1 MRTLF
6 ALSLLCAAVPLWGAD
21 AAPDWVKELSTR
33 ALPVYPPEVHS
44 VTLLDEH
51 HLTVDSDG
59 MTARQIREAVK
70 ILSWEGRRRAEAEV
84 QYLQKSTRIREFH
97 AWLIAP
103 NGAVKTYGKN
113 DIVDRA
119 VKADFELY
127 DEYRARI
134 IVAQNPEIG
143 STFAWSASFEEP
155 EIIPQTIWY
164 FQQNQPALLSRCV
177 LTLPAGWQAKAS
189 IFNHGA
195 ITPTVEGN
203 TYTWELKD
211 LGPIKKEARSP
222 GVDSLVPWMGV
233 TFERSRADTAAAK
246 QLSSWSDV
254 SQWYSGMA
262 DTQFQTSEPL
272 NAKVRE
278 LIAKVSTV
286 YQRIQAIGRY
296 VQKIKYVEIST
307 NLARGGGYQP
317 HLATD
322 VFAKQYGDCKDKAN
336 LMRAMLR
343 VAGIESHMV
352 LIFSG
357 DRNYVRAEWA
367 SPYQFNHAIIAIAVP
382 DTVSNPAVLIHPVL
396 GRLLIFDPTD
406 SETPAGDLPEY
417 EQGSYALIAAG
428 AKGDIARMPVA
439 PPETNRTDVSVTGSL
454 AQDGSLEA
462 VIGFDSRAQSARDF
476 RSVHDYLQPVEFRKM
491 IEAWLSREVKA
502 LELDQMDAA
511 DKFDEGAFGIRISF
525 KAPRYAQL
533 MQGRLLVFKPA
544 IVEPYNR
551 FPLQSEKRIHPLVL
565 DSECYHKRVR
575 VKLPANFKV
584 DEMPDPAKFNTSFG
598 SYSSD
603 YKLDGNDLLFT
614 EELDV
619 SATTLPAE
627 RYPEARTFFEHVA
640 GAEQA
645 PLVLLKN

>member
-1 MRTLF
+1 MRTLL
-6 ALSLLCAAVPLWGAD
+6 ALSLFCAAIPLRGAD
-21 AAPDWVKELSTR
+21 AAPDWVRELSTR
-33 ALPVYPPEVHS
+33 SLPVYPPEVYS
-44 VTLLDEH
+44 VTLIDEH
-51 HLTVDSDG
+51 RLTVGADG
-59 MTARQIREAVK
+59 ATASQIREAVK
-70 ILSWEGRRRAEAEV
+70 ILSREGQHQAEAEI
-84 QYLQKSTRIREFH
+84 QYLQKSTKIREFH
-97 AWLIAP
+97 AWLVAP
-103 NGAVKTYGKN
+103 TGATKAYGKN

-119 VKADFELY
+119 MKADFELY

-134 IVAQNPEIG
+134 IQAHNPEIG

-164 FQQNQPALLSRCV
+164 FQQDQPSLLSRCV
-177 LTLPAGWQAKAS
+177 LTLPAGWQAKAT
-189 IFNHGA
+189 IFNHEA
-195 ITPTVEGN
+195 IIPAIEGN

-211 LGPIKKEARSP
+211 LGLIKKEKRSP

-233 TFERSRADTAAAK
+233 SYMPAGGNPASAK
-246 QLSSWSDV
+246 HLDNWSDV

-278 LIAKVSTV
+278 LTATSSTV

-322 VFAKQYGDCKDKAN
+322 VFSKQYGDCKDKAN

-367 SPYQFNHAIIAIAVP
+367 SPYQFNHAVIAIAVP
-382 DTVSNPAVLIHPVL
+382 NTVSGPALLIHPVL

-406 SETPAGDLPEY
+406 SETPAGDLPDY
-417 EQGSYALIAAG
+417 EQGSFALIAAG
-428 AKGDIARMPVA
+428 AKGDIARMPLA
-439 PPETNRTDVSVTGSL
+439 PPETNRTDVSVTGTL
-454 AQDGSLEA
+454 APDGSLDA
-462 VIGFDSRAQSARDF
+462 AIGFESRAQSARDF
-476 RSVHDYLQPVEFRKM
+476 RSVHDYLQPVEFRKT
-491 IEAWLSREVKA
+491 IEAWLSREVKT
-502 LELDQMDAA
+502 LELDQLQAIDR
-511 DKFDEGAFGIRISF
+511 FDEGTFGIRISF

-544 IVEPYNR
+544 ILEPFNR

-565 DSECYHKRVR
+565 DAECYHKQVR

-584 DEMPDPAKFNTSFG
+584 DEMPDPAKVSVSFG
-598 SYSSD
+598 SYSSE
-603 YKLDGNDLLFT
+603 YKLDGADLLFT

-627 RYPEARTFFEHVA
+627 RYGEARNFFEHVA